1 MQNTAL
7 RIVTGFHAIT
17 PEDHLHQE
25 TKVLPVK
32 NHCTLLTRQH
42 LIKCERPDHPNHF
55 GTRPLSTGRPRPVR
69 SDIRRERNAVS
80 HLTNLVLDGKV
91 KDALNSLHTDAV
103 SDAIE
108 HFKLNVVLGGRPPPI
123 HASESTLTRPER
135 TSLSQLRSGYSKYL
149 NTYLA
154 RVNGDVPLNC
164 PLCDTAPHTTK
175 HLFECPQR
183 PTGLTPLSL
192 WTNPV
197 EASRF
202 LALDRV
208 V

>member
-1 MQNTAL
+1 MT
-7 RIVTGFHAIT
+7 
-17 PEDHLHQE
+17 
-25 TKVLPVK
+25 
-32 NHCTLLTRQH
+32 
-42 LIKCERPDHPNHF
+42 
-55 GTRPLSTGRPRPVR
+55 
-69 SDIRRERNAVS
+69 
-80 HLTNLVLDGKV
+80 HLTDIVFDGKI

-103 SDAIE
+103 SEAIAN
-108 HFKLNVVLGGRPPPI
+108 FKPNLVLDGRPPPI
-123 HASESTLTRPER
+123 HASENTLTRPER
-135 TSLSQLRSGYSKYL
+135 TTLAQLRSGYSKYL

-154 RVNGDVPLNC
+154 RVNGDVPMNC

-175 HLFECPQR
+175 HLFDCPLR
-183 PTGLTPLSL
+183 PTALTPISL